1 MRLCNGV
8 CERNQHHFII
18 NGFMVIMN
26 TLLRENNTVHD
37 TSFCDAITNIY
48 DEMVLKIFID
58 TFAKRH
64 VKRVSLVKST
74 WKL

>member
-1 MRLCNGV
+1 
-8 CERNQHHFII
+8 
-18 NGFMVIMN
+18 MVIMN
-26 TLLRENNTVHD
+26 TLLRYNNTVYD

-48 DEMVLKIFID
+48 DEMVLKIFIN